1 MKVAQEKRGRKSGQE
16 VIRNVGSAL
25 KNLQEVE
32 FLEQSSLGRLP
43 AVRQLAETKYRQAS
57 FATALALRQLL
68 LQAVRA
74 VMQELGEI
82 PRYQRE
88 IEFLQR
94 YIAGDSVAEISRGLG
109 LCREHVSRTIRPR
122 ALGLVAK
129 VFLAKASRSEMN
141 GGAGPTTSTLSA
153 TSGTAGRGR

>member
-1 MKVAQEKRGRKSGQE
+1 MRKVAQKKRGRKSGQE

-25 KNLQEVE
+25 KNLREVE

-57 FATALALRQLL
+57 FATVSALRRLL

-74 VMQELGEI
+74 VKQELGEM
-82 PRYQRE
+82 PRYKRE
-88 IEFLQR
+88 IEFLEK

-109 LCREHVSRTIRPR
+109 LSREHVSRTVQPR
-122 ALGLVAK
+122 ALGLRRKSV
-129 VFLAKASRSEMN
+129 
-141 GGAGPTTSTLSA
+141 
-153 TSGTAGRGR
+153 SGEGK